1 MLNQFE
7 TKQAVIDFLESQD
20 NLHSHSKGYSPNGV
34 YCLSHGE
41 YSKPDFKP
49 CRYRDGWAIKV
60 IYYYYVGTLN
70 APKDGRLSENNMI
83 LFFGEFENV

>member
-1 MLNQFE
+1 
-7 TKQAVIDFLESQD
+7 
-20 NLHSHSKGYSPNGV
+20 
-34 YCLSHGE
+34 
-41 YSKPDFKP
+41 
-49 CRYRDGWAIKV
+49 V